1 MDQRVWVIIVAEM
14 NGESGRF
21 VDDCEI
27 FFFEENVEWK
37 RLREGLDLLQRRLE
51 KINLVAGSDNLPRPG
66 GLLVE
71 PNEPG
76 PDQLLKART
85 RIFRK
90 PFRQKPIKAQ
100 LGVVCRHDKLD
111 RRRIFQ
117 GFGTRLEQE
126 HEQE

>member
-1 MDQRVWVIIVAEM
+1 MFALTGAWM
-14 NGESGRF
+14 NSESGRF
-21 VDDCEI
+21 VDDDKI
-27 FFFEENVEWK
+27 IVFKENVEWN
-37 RLREGLDLLQRRLE
+37 RFREHLDLLQRRFE
-51 KINLVAGSDNLPRPG
+51 KINLISAPDNLPGPG

-71 PNEPG
+71 PNEPA

-90 PFRQKPIKAQ
+90 PLRQKLIKAQ
-100 LGVVCRHDKLD
+100 LGVVSRHDKLD